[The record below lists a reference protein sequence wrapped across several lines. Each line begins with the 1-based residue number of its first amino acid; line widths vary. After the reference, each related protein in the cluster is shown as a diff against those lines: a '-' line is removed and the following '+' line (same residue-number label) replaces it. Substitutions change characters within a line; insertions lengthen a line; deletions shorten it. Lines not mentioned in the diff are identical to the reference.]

1 MISNT
6 HQSHNPIVYLLV
18 FLPLLGACASSAD
31 PDNFGPRV
39 LKDCDVCPELI
50 RIEPGEFQMGLAEGE
65 IVQPGFPKGQELQEL
80 PAHRVQIDYPFAI
93 GRYEVSIG
101 EFAAFAAATD
111 FDGKGCLV
119 LIGKDK
125 DWALSPDADFR
136 APGYDVTTANPAA
149 CLSYN
154 DSAAYLQWLS
164 TRTGQTYRFP
174 TEAEWEYVVRSG
186 LGDEPVPSYLGAQAC
201 EHLNG
206 SDATFSEE
214 ITQDWNP
221 GLFEC
226 DDGYAH
232 TAPVG
237 SYQPNKLG
245 MYDVF
250 GNVSE
255 WTEDCFGGNHE
266 GAPTDGSARRREPCP
281 LRILKGGTSAGGP
294 GYLRPSR
301 RGGYPIHLRG
311 DGHGLRVVRELER

>member
-1 MISNT
+1 MISNR
-6 HQSHNPIVYLLV
+6 HQSRNPVAYTVFFLLV
-18 FLPLLGACASSAD
+18 VCACTNSGAD
-31 PDNFGPRV
+31 PAKSGSQYF
-39 LKDCDVCPELI
+39 KDCDVCPELV

-65 IVQPGFPKGQELQEL
+65 IAQPGYPEGEELHEL

-101 EFAAFAAATD
+101 EFTAFAAATK
-111 FDGKGCLV
+111 FEGKGCFVLV
-119 LIGKDK
+119 DK
-125 DWALSPDADFR
+125 AWELSPNANFR
-136 APGYDVTTANPAA
+136 APGFDVTTANPAA
-149 CLSYN
+149 CLNYN
-154 DSAAYLQWLS
+154 DSAAYLEWLS
-164 TRTGQTYRFP
+164 VRTGQTYRFP
-174 TEAEWEYVVRSG
+174 TEAEWEYVARSG
-186 LGDEPVPSYLGAQAC
+186 LGDEPVPSYLGPQAC

-206 SDATFSEE
+206 SDETFSQE
-214 ITQDWNP
+214 ITEDWKP

-255 WTEDCFGGNHE
+255 WTDDCFGGNHE
-266 GAPTDGSARRREPCP
+266 GAPTNGSARRLEPCP
-281 LRILKGGTSAGGP
+281 LGILKGGTSAGGP

-301 RGGYPIHLRG
+301 RGGFPIHLRG
-311 DGHGLRVVRELER
+311 DGHGLRVVRELGS

>member
-1 MISNT
+1 
-6 HQSHNPIVYLLV
+6 VALGLLV
-18 FLPLLGACASSAD
+18 LCACTD
-31 PDNFGPRV
+31 PITNPTNSGPQY
-39 LKDCDVCPELI
+39 LKDCDVCPELV

-65 IVQPGFPKGQELQEL
+65 IVQPGFPEGQVLQEL
-80 PAHRVQIDYPFAI
+80 PAHRVQINYPFAI

-101 EFAAFAAATD
+101 EFAAFATATD
-111 FDGKGCLV
+111 FEGKGCFVLV
-119 LIGKDK
+119 DMG
-125 DWALSPDADFR
+125 WVLSLAANFR
-136 APGYDVTTANPAA
+136 APGFDVTADNPAA

-206 SDATFSEE
+206 SDATFSQG
-214 ITQDWNP
+214 ITGDWKP

-226 DDGYAH
+226 EDGFAA

-255 WTEDCFGGNHE
+255 WTEDCFVSNHE
-266 GAPTDGSARRREPCP
+266 GAPTDGSARRLEPCA
-281 LRILKGGTSAGGP
+281 LGILKGGTSTGGP

-301 RGGYPIHLRG
+301 RGGFPIHLRG
-311 DGHGLRVVRELER
+311 DGHGLRVVRELGS